1 MKLLRALGWTAT
13 TALVVLL
20 GRTIVYALSPS
31 PLALHFEH
39 AAGGP
44 RLPAVT
50 IAAAALGLGAACL
63 VLWLAALGVRE
74 RRLLAPQP
82 AADPRP
88 IRPFRVLARAA
99 TLNVAASAVFTV
111 VESTIHWR
119 EGLGWHGIHC
129 LVGPVHRNALPVLAA
144 LALVAAACAEA
155 LEHVLAWM
163 RRTIERL
170 RSAGIR
176 LAPAPVPL
184 LAAPVSSP
192 AAVALPAGLRA
203 RGPPLA

>member
-1 MKLLRALGWTAT
+1 MSLVRALAWTLT
-13 TALVVLL
+13 TALVVLV

-44 RLPAVT
+44 RLPAV
-50 IAAAALGLGAACL
+50 ILAAVGLGLGAACL

-74 RRLLAPQP
+74 RRLLSHHPVP
-82 AADPRP
+82 APRP
-88 IRPFRVLARAA
+88 IRPLHVLARAA
-99 TLNVAASAVFTV
+99 ALYVAACTVFTL

-119 EGLGWHGIHC
+119 AGLGWHGIHC

-144 LALVAAACAEA
+144 LALVAAACTEA
-155 LEHVLAWM
+155 VEHVVAWM

-170 RSAGIR
+170 RAAGIR
-176 LAPAPVPL
+176 IAPSPTPL

-192 AAVALPAGLRA
+192 AGAALAARVRA
-203 RGPPLA
+203 RGPPA

>member
-1 MKLLRALGWTAT
+1 MRSLAWVLT
-13 TALVVLL
+13 TALVVLI

-44 RLPAVT
+44 RLPAV
-50 IAAAALGLGAACL
+50 ILAAAAVGLAAPCL

-74 RRLLAPQP
+74 RRLLSPLP
-82 AADPRP
+82 VPDTRP
-88 IRPFRVLARAA
+88 IRPLRVVARAVA
-99 TLNVAASAVFTV
+99 IYVAACTVFTL

-176 LAPAPVPL
+176 LAPTPVPL
-184 LAAPVSSP
+184 LATPVSSP
-192 AAVALPAGLRA
+192 AGAAFPVRLCA

>member
-1 MKLLRALGWTAT
+1 VRALAWTAA

-44 RLPAVT
+44 RLPVVALV
-50 IAAAALGLGAACL
+50 AAALGLGAACA

-74 RRLLAPQP
+74 RRLLATGP
-82 AADPRP
+82 AAEPPPLRP
-88 IRPFRVLARAA
+88 LRVAARAA
-99 TLNVAASAVFTV
+99 ALYAAACTAFMLL
-111 VESTIHWR
+111 ESTIHWR

-155 LEHVLAWM
+155 LEHVLGWM
-163 RRTIERL
+163 RRTVAKL
-170 RSAGIR
+170 RAAGIR
-176 LAPAPVPL
+176 LAPAPPPL
-184 LAAPVSSP
+184 LAAPVASP
-192 AAVALPAGLRA
+192 AGAALAARVRA
-203 RGPPLA
+203 RAPPR

>member
-1 MKLLRALGWTAT
+1 VRRPRILAWTAA
-13 TALVVLL
+13 TALVVLV

-44 RLPAVT
+44 ALPAVT
-50 IAAAALGLGAACL
+50 LGAGALGLGMACA

-74 RRLLAPQP
+74 RRVLTAEPV
-82 AADPRP
+82 ADPRP
-88 IRPFRVLARAA
+88 ISLVRVVARAVG
-99 TLNVAASAVFTV
+99 LYVAACTCFTLL
-111 VESTIHWR
+111 ESTIHWR

-144 LALVAAACAEA
+144 LALVAAAAAEA

-163 RRTIERL
+163 RRTVARL
-170 RSAGIR
+170 RAAGIR
-176 LAPAPVPL
+176 FAPVPPPL
-184 LAAPVSSP
+184 LPAPVSSP
-192 AAVALPAGLRA
+192 AATAFGSRVRA
-203 RGPPLA
+203 RGPPA

>member
-1 MKLLRALGWTAT
+1 M
-13 TALVVLL
+13 LL

-44 RLPAVT
+44 ALPAT
-50 IAAAALGLGAACL
+50 TLAAAALGLAASGA

-74 RRLLAPQP
+74 RRLLALEPV
-82 AADPRP
+82 ADPRP
-88 IRPFRVLARAA
+88 IRLPRVLAHALALYAA
-99 TLNVAASAVFTV
+99 ACTGFTLL
-111 VESTIHWR
+111 ESTIHWR
-119 EGLGWHGIHC
+119 AGLGWHGIHC

-163 RRTIERL
+163 RRTVARL
-170 RSAGIR
+170 RAAGIR
-176 LAPAPVPL
+176 LAPVPAPRV
-184 LAAPVSSP
+184 AAPVSSP
-192 AAVALPAGLRA
+192 AGAAFVARVRA
-203 RGPPLA
+203 RGPPA